1 LIALSSDGVTRSIA
15 SLQTQLRAAGV
26 IARIK
31 DDRVLLDL
39 RTVLDDPLLV
49 VRLTQT

>member
-1 LIALSSDGVTRSIA
+1 MLRS
-15 SLQTQLRAAGV
+15 AGV

-39 RTVLDDPLLV
+39 RTVLDDLV
-49 VRLTQT
+49 LIERLTHVDP